1 MIQQKKE
8 VCMRRLAPIFVFIC
22 SILLDAQVIGY
33 VDGIKLT
40 KQMLRPKETVDEL
53 VNEVL
58 MYLYGV
64 ERGYLDSLNDKIW
77 AKERNLLVYY
87 TYNRLVVDNATAN
100 EGEMF
105 SVYRHFDK
113 SISVYAIDCKSFKEA
128 LKAYREIIS
137 GDRWADILN
146 KYSSNVRLR
155 NKGGFYGKVKWSY
168 TPDRITRKAFS
179 MHEGEVSFPF
189 RFKDKWYI
197 IKVSKIKDNEI
208 GDYQQEKIRIKN
220 LIIRQKKAKS
230 NSKYWNYMKHLL
242 NIKFNEDN
250 MKKILKVM
258 PRGRHMGAYVFP
270 DSLWD
275 IVLATSTLGNF
286 TVKELQRRTGLID
299 RPMNLSRISD
309 LKHYIEWELT
319 LDGFTILARNRGYN
333 RVPSVYSRTMRDR
346 IGLVRGYIKTVE
358 IKTQKISEDSLLD
371 YYYQHIKDYTEPER
385 RRVYVIVNSDKVKLN
400 NVRKRILRG
409 AEFSKMAKKYS
420 IHLTRNKGGDLGWIT
435 RNRFPEFSRVAFKL
449 KNGQVS
455 NVFSPDGKS
464 WAIVYV
470 NGIQKE
476 KPIPFGNI
484 KTRVRREY
492 EEYLLEKRLKEISEE
507 MKKKVKIKILKEDV

>member
-1 MIQQKKE
+1 
-8 VCMRRLAPIFVFIC
+8 MRRLAPIFVFIF

>member
-1 MIQQKKE
+1 
-8 VCMRRLAPIFVFIC
+8 MRRLAPIFVFIC

-275 IVLATSTLGNF
+275 IILATSTLGNF

>member
-1 MIQQKKE
+1 
-8 VCMRRLAPIFVFIC
+8 MRRLAPIFVFIC

-258 PRGRHMGAYVFP
+258 PRGRHMGSYVFP

-299 RPMNLSRISD
+299 RPMNLSRIND

>member
-1 MIQQKKE
+1 MK
-8 VCMRRLAPIFVFIC
+8 RFAPIFVFIC
-22 SILLDAQVIGY
+22 SILLNARVIGY
-33 VDGIKLT
+33 VDGVKLT
-40 KQMLRPKETVDEL
+40 KQMLRPRETVDEL

-77 AKERNLLVYY
+77 AKERNLLVSY

-105 SVYRHFDK
+105 SVYRHLGK
-113 SISVYAIDCKSFKEA
+113 VVKVYAVDCKSLKEA
-128 LKAYREIIS
+128 LKAYREIMS
-137 GDRWADILN
+137 GARWADILN

-155 NKGGFYGKVKWSY
+155 NKGGFYGEVKWSY
-168 TPDRITRKAFS
+168 TPDRITRMAFS
-179 MHEGEVSFPF
+179 MREGEVSFPF

-220 LIIRQKKAKS
+220 LIIRQKKAKN

-250 MKKILKVM
+250 LKKILKVM
-258 PRGRHMGAYVFP
+258 PRGRHMGGYVFP

-299 RPMNLSRISD
+299 RPMNLSRIND

-333 RVPSVYSRTMRDR
+333 RVPSVYSRMMRHR
-346 IGLVRGYIKTVE
+346 IGLLRGYIKTVE
-358 IKTQKISEDSLLD
+358 IKSQKISEDSLLD

-385 RRVYVIVNSDKVKLN
+385 RRVYVIVNSDKEKLK
-400 NVRKRILRG
+400 NVRKRILKG

-455 NVFSPDGKS
+455 DVFSPDGKS

-484 KTRVRREY
+484 KNRVRREY